1 MAYIWILLIVII
13 LLLGFLIYLNIKDSS
28 QSSDSKESLRDLDKA
43 VERQEATLF
52 DLTKDIQSFQ
62 DPLNKLNRYLSGG
75 TLAGKFGEWSL
86 EAIIKDIF
94 HSNQF
99 IANAEVI
106 PGSGKRVEFAIKLPE
121 GLLLPIDAKF
131 PSGLFDNYLLAVDAK
146 DQQLVK
152 KSKDDIKRHVLSDAK
167 DINIKYM
174 QSGITIE
181 LGVMYIPSE
190 SLMQLIDSMAN
201 LREEIFRDHRV
212 LIMGPNSLAAYL
224 ISVHMGFRTLALN
237 ERAGEIMNEFGK
249 LKKEFET
256 KKVNCEKM
264 DMNVKEDYQAIG
276 YNKFDTIICSNVLE
290 HVEKDQFALEQCF
303 SLLKNKGK
311 LILIVPQNPNLFS
324 KQDKELG
331 HFRRYTKN
339 EVIKKSEKLGYEILD
354 IKNFNSIGVIGW
366 KLNKKSKQTKNN
378 PKMIK
383 IFNSIIPLVK
393 GIDDSIT
400 SKFFGLS
407 LISILKKT

>member
-13 LLLGFLIYLNIKDSS
+13 LLLGFLIYLNIKDGS

-52 DLTKDIQSFQ
+52 DLTKDIQAFQ

-94 HSNQF
+94 HPNQF

-106 PGSGKRVEFAIKLPE
+106 TGSGKRVEFAIKLPE

-152 KSKDDIKRHVLSDAK
+152 KSKDDIKRHVQNDAK
-167 DINIKYM
+167 DINLKYM
-174 QSGITIE
+174 QSGVTIE

-201 LREEIFRDHRV
+201 VREEIFRDHRV

-237 ERAGEIMNEFGK
+237 ERASEIMQEFGK
-249 LKKEFET
+249 LKKEFLNFGSSTEDLQ
-256 KKVNCEKM
+256 KRADAMLKAVNEHATRERQMEK
-264 DMNVKEDYQAIG
+264 A
-276 YNKFDTIICSNVLE
+276 
-290 HVEKDQFALEQCF
+290 
-303 SLLKNKGK
+303 
-311 LILIVPQNPNLFS
+311 
-324 KQDKELG
+324 
-331 HFRRYTKN
+331 
-339 EVIKKSEKLGYEILD
+339 
-354 IKNFNSIGVIGW
+354 IKNMDQ
-366 KLNKKSKQTKNN
+366 L
-378 PKMIK
+378 
-383 IFNSIIPLVK
+383 
-393 GIDDSIT
+393 DS
-400 SKFFGLS
+400 
-407 LISILKKT
+407 